1 MGQKLQEENIGNDLE
16 GNEDVIIMHD
26 FDMNHKRRP
35 LVLMQTAGHVAG
47 AAYYYRKRDKKGKDK
62 ERKMVQ
68 KEEQDERIEDT
79 KEHTQQNQ
87 LKLKGNEIN
96 NVEEVEK
103 ESLITNR
110 WYNQDKDSVQRTKK
124 KSCFIRRIG
133 EEEEN
138 DEDDKKNVSDLFHH
152 HLQVYGNSGKSEDGG
167 DRFDGCLKENVMSC
181 GKKIESLRNCDEEI
195 GKRMKEGNILEN
207 APPKSEEE
215 EKEDGE
221 KGENDDDDD
230 GYLTGVSIHP
240 RFGGWFA
247 FRAVLVFPRI
257 QVEKG
262 SGMVQVDPLDLLTS
276 EEEKEALI
284 TSFVQDWKSA
294 EYRNVIQPVNVYS
307 ERQKRYFD
315 TKPKHRIPLLMTF
328 FRENLTSREFVLGH

>member
-1 MGQKLQEENIGNDLE
+1 MEQELLEENGGNNLE
-16 GNEDVIIMHD
+16 WNEDVIIMHD

-35 LVLMQTAGHVAG
+35 LVLMQTAGHVSG
-47 AAYYYRKRDKKGKDK
+47 AAYYYRRNKKEKTAEDKG
-62 ERKMVQ
+62 RKI
-68 KEEQDERIEDT
+68 ERIVQDST
-79 KEHTQQNQ
+79 KGHTQQNQ

-96 NVEEVEK
+96 NVQEVRK

-110 WYNQDKDSVQRTKK
+110 CFNQGQEEFER
-124 KSCFIRRIG
+124 KSCFIFRKEKEG
-133 EEEEN
+133 EN
-138 DEDDKKNVSDLFHH
+138 DGDDKKKDSDLFHH
-152 HLQVYGNSGKSEDGG
+152 HLQVYGNKTSREEVLRKSEDGG

-181 GKKIESLRNCDEEI
+181 GKKIESFRNDDDEEI
-195 GKRMKEGNILEN
+195 DEKGMMMTKMKGGNNLETVL
-207 APPKSEEE
+207 PSKEKEE
-215 EKEDGE
+215 EK
-221 KGENDDDDD
+221 DD

-240 RFGGWFA
+240 KFGGWFA

-262 SGMVQVDPLDLLTS
+262 SGLDVQVDPLDLLTS

-284 TSFVQDWKSA
+284 TSFIQDWKSA